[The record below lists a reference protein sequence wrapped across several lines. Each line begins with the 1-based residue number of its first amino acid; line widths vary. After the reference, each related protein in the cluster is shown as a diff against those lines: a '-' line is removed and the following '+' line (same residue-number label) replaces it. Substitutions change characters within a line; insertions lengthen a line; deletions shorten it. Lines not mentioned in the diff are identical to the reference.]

1 MQNSLSSSYGIIFN
15 SIFIEVIIQILRA
28 PEEDEHL
35 ATCFGPKEATFTMVT
50 IGENFD
56 SSLRE
61 ELLENKRSWAK
72 KHNAQMCWYFTRI
85 DQSRGTAWNKIL
97 ATLHTMRCVAN
108 KGSYILTLDAD
119 AVVRNAGKSPDDIL
133 KEIKTRKVKRSE
145 NHENM
150 NAANYQSPH
159 IFWSNDYHTSSPINS
174 GAFLCVNNKNSEFV
188 LKKVYDHLHGITF
201 YRVPHWNDQVGVHN
215 YLTKCKDEFNS
226 TSAIVSSDI
235 FNQHASRS
243 LNTSFVAH
251 FAGMGRS
258 RTKYKEIVA
267 KLHSW
272 TKNEE
277 KEFFDTNI
285 ESSISS
291 SSKEDHQQKFYRKH
305 HAIFDSFLFTKVLR
319 RFKTAKAAD
328 FDVLDKCFS

>member
-1 MQNSLSSSYGIIFN
+1 MKRRNSCCRILFLLLMVLSSIAF
-15 SIFIEVIIQILRA
+15 FIEVIIQILRA

-226 TSAIVSSDI
+226 TS
-235 FNQHASRS
+235 R
-243 LNTSFVAH
+243 
-251 FAGMGRS
+251 
-258 RTKYKEIVA
+258 
-267 KLHSW
+267 
-272 TKNEE
+272 
-277 KEFFDTNI
+277 
-285 ESSISS
+285 
-291 SSKEDHQQKFYRKH
+291 YRK
-305 HAIFDSFLFTKVLR
+305 
-319 RFKTAKAAD
+319 
-328 FDVLDKCFS
+328 

>member
-1 MQNSLSSSYGIIFN
+1 MKRRNSCCRILFLLLMVLSSIAF
-15 SIFIEVIIQILRA
+15 FIEVIIQILHA

-159 IFWSNDYHTSSPINS
+159 IFRSND
-174 GAFLCVNNKNSEFV
+174 
-188 LKKVYDHLHGITF
+188 
-201 YRVPHWNDQVGVHN
+201 
-215 YLTKCKDEFNS
+215 
-226 TSAIVSSDI
+226 
-235 FNQHASRS
+235 
-243 LNTSFVAH
+243 
-251 FAGMGRS
+251 
-258 RTKYKEIVA
+258 
-267 KLHSW
+267 
-272 TKNEE
+272 
-277 KEFFDTNI
+277 
-285 ESSISS
+285 
-291 SSKEDHQQKFYRKH
+291 
-305 HAIFDSFLFTKVLR
+305 
-319 RFKTAKAAD
+319 
-328 FDVLDKCFS
+328 